1 MKKSDIIFE
10 ISAIFWMSK
19 VDETILAIERNF
31 GKYRFLADKLAK
43 NRMERC
49 HYMRT
54 VTKNRKNRWF
64 FWGIF
69 SKIAPTSNGFD
80 IIILFYIYFLILF
93 IFIPLIL
100 FLKIIISFF
109 IFIILILF
117 NFKCFYFKILKIQFY
132 PKKIATM

>member
-49 HYMRT
+49 HYMRAGTKIPQKNWGKIGKIDDFFGEFFQKLLLHPT
-54 VTKNRKNRWF
+54 V
-64 FWGIF
+64 
-69 SKIAPTSNGFD
+69 
-80 IIILFYIYFLILF
+80 LILSFCF
-93 IFIPLIL
+93 IY
-100 FLKIIISFF
+100 
-109 IFIILILF
+109 IF
-117 NFKCFYFKILKIQFY
+117 
-132 PKKIATM
+132 